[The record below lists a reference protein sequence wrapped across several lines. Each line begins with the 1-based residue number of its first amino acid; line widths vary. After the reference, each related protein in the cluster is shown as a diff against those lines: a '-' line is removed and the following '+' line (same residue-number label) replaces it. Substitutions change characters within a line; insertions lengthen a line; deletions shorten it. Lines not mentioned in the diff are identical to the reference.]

1 MPPFHYGKVQV
12 QFGSAFEFGTH
23 RNEEQ
28 SEGGQMET
36 DLVVALESHPT
47 KLEATFGI
55 GNIFGTTYLSSN
67 VKGFGPIWKL
77 ALVKVSVPSNDVIDS
92 IISSATIK
100 RWQ

>member
-1 MPPFHYGKVQV
+1 
-12 QFGSAFEFGTH
+12 
-23 RNEEQ
+23 
-28 SEGGQMET
+28 
-36 DLVVALESHPT
+36 
-47 KLEATFGI
+47 LEATFGI